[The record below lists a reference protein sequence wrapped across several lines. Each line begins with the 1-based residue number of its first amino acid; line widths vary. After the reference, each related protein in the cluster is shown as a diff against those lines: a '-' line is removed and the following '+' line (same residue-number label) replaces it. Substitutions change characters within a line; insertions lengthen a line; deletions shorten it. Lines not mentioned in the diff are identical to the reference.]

1 MTPDETA
8 ALAKLGGRAAA
19 GVAWH
24 VQQLHQ
30 TISRRV
36 FDSAGDSAVPARQVH
51 DAVAEPVYSAV
62 RTGLLGAGELTAL
75 VLRLSGTGGS
85 SRLGDRPASNTAIS
99 ALNAVVGHDLA
110 ERGDPLAISMAVR
123 VGGRDV
129 PAEAAAMAG
138 AFPGA
143 TPRLAVFIHGLGE
156 HEGAWG
162 VGAADGGPTYGMR
175 LSDDLGF
182 SPVYV
187 RYNTGRHVS
196 TSGKELSILLDAVV
210 AEWPVRVE
218 RIVIIGHSMGG
229 LVARAAC
236 ADRDNRWTSLVSD
249 VIYLGSPH
257 GGTFLAR
264 AGRWAAR
271 ALEKLPETQA
281 YAPLL
286 DVSPGIRDLRFGY
299 VADDDWAECDAGTC
313 LDDHG
318 TDVPLLATANHYAV
332 SATVVDDPATLA
344 GRVVG
349 DLLVQPASAQGQTSR
364 SRLPFLD
371 RLNVPGR
378 HHFHLLNDPEI
389 YTAMHDWLAPRG
401 PGAPRVPQA

>member
-19 GVAWH
+19 GLASH
-24 VQQLHQ
+24 VQQIHRSV
-30 TISRRV
+30 SRRV
-36 FDSAGDSAVPARQVH
+36 FDSMGDSSAPVREVH
-51 DAVAEPVYSAV
+51 DAVADPVYSAV
-62 RTGLLGAGELTAL
+62 RAGLRGAGDLTAQ
-75 VLRLSGTGGS
+75 VLRLSGAGGS
-85 SRLGDRPASNTAIS
+85 SRLGDEPASNTAIS
-99 ALNAVVGHDLA
+99 ALNAVVGNDLA
-110 ERGDPLAISMAVR
+110 ERGDPLAISMAIR

-129 PAEAAAMAG
+129 PPKSEAIAG
-138 AFPGA
+138 AFPHA
-143 TPRLAVFIHGLGE
+143 TPSLAVFIHGLGE

-162 VGAADGGPTYGMR
+162 VDAADGGPTYGTR
-175 LSDDLGF
+175 LAGDLGF
-182 SPVYV
+182 SPVYL
-187 RYNTGRHVS
+187 RYNTGQHVS
-196 TSGKELSILLDAVV
+196 TNGKDLSSLLDAVV
-210 AEWPVRVE
+210 AGWPVPVE

-236 ADRDNRWTSLVSD
+236 AEGDNRWTPLVRD

-271 ALEKLPETQA
+271 MLEQLPETQA

-286 DVSPGIRDLRFGY
+286 DFSPGIRDLRFGY

-332 SATVVDDPATLA
+332 SATVVDDPASLA

-349 DLLVQPASAQGQTSR
+349 DLLVQPASAHGQTNR

-371 RLNVPGR
+371 QLNVPGR
-378 HHFHLLNDPEI
+378 HHFHLLNDPSI
-389 YTAMHDWLAPRG
+389 YAAMHDWLAPRK
-401 PGAPRVPQA
+401 PGAPR